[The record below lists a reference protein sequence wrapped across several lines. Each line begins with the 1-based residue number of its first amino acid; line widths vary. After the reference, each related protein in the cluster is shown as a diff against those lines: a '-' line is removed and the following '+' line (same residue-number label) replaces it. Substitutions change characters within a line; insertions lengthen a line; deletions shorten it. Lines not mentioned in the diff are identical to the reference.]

1 MREKSA
7 GPLAFLVLF
16 LASCAGSPRPVA
28 SSPDIGAELDEM
40 GAYRRAI
47 ESMIMGAVPAKR
59 LPVLE
64 PAAPDHPFQGK
75 KGTAGV
81 VMETLRPKIG
91 PKDTGFSR
99 FAVILPEAPL
109 RSTGKS
115 TVAAGLKSPSG
126 QSGRKSSS
134 VESSHRDDQPS
145 GVRATLAVA
154 DQLPPRP
161 GTGATPATERLRE
174 IYARIGDEVEIGLEG
189 EGFLFLG
196 FPDRVQADGMSFK
209 SKQARDGKTYFKF
222 KAFSKGDYDLSFL
235 QQDNARGR
243 TQKETVRIHVVSE
256 ADFTAAVERQAPPQ
270 APDARDMEPADYQYA
285 EKLIALGKLDAA
297 LKELAKGYKETDGY
311 ANDRIAFVY
320 LLKRDYEAA
329 EKYYGRNL
337 LPAGAYSNKAVIG
350 MVRVAIQK
358 KDSAGFFSYLK
369 RMLAITDLNIEEPLI
384 QGALFQMEK
393 GEVGVALDLLAEYT
407 RRYSQGTG
415 IDEARFLT
423 AQLLERDS
431 AYRDIPRARE
441 LYRGILAEFPES
453 RFAGSSRERLRYIE
467 QHFYYVR

>member
-1 MREKSA
+1 MRRKSA
-7 GPLAFLVLF
+7 GPLAFLLLF
-16 LASCAGSPRPVA
+16 LASCAGSPRPNVF
-28 SSPDIGAELDEM
+28 SPDIGAELDEM
-40 GAYRRAI
+40 DAYRRAI
-47 ESMIMGAVPAKR
+47 EGLKTAAAPEKK

-64 PAAPDHPFQGK
+64 PAPPEHPFHGK
-75 KGTAGV
+75 MKGSAPAV
-81 VMETLRPKIG
+81 FVTLRPVIRPVRAG
-91 PKDTGFSR
+91 AYR

-115 TVAAGLKSPSG
+115 TVAGLKSPSIA
-126 QSGRKSSS
+126 SSPP
-134 VESSHRDDQPS
+134 RDDQP
-145 GVRATLAVA
+145 ATLAVA
-154 DQLPPRP
+154 NPLPPKP
-161 GTGATPATERLRE
+161 VTGAPPVTERLRE

-209 SKQARDGKTYFKF
+209 SKQAREGKTYFKF
-222 KAFSKGDYDLSFL
+222 KAFSKGDYDLSFM

-256 ADFTAAVERQAPPQ
+256 ADFTAAVERQAAPQ
-270 APDARDMEPADYQYA
+270 ASDKRDMEPADYQYA

-297 LKELAKGYKETDGY
+297 LAELTKGYKETDGY

-320 LLKRDYEAA
+320 LLKRDYDAA

-337 LPAGAYSNKAVIG
+337 LPAGAYTNNAVIG
-350 MVRVAIQK
+350 MVRVAILR

-369 RMLAITDLNIEEPLI
+369 RMLAITDSNIEEPLI
-384 QGALFQMEK
+384 QGARFQMEK
-393 GEVGVALDLLAEYT
+393 GEAGVALDLLAEYT
-407 RRYSQGTG
+407 RRYPQGADL
-415 IDEARFLT
+415 DEVRFLT
-423 AQLLERDS
+423 AQLLEKDS